1 MTIRNEPRLQTSLLP
16 FYNPQMNRKETIE
29 IDQKYRTMAT
39 LWFVLLMSQFMV
51 LGAAVYIGRQTIAAV
66 EAAGAERQENT
77 LIVMVFAVVA
87 LSSFAMSFFLRK
99 KLQEQAEELQK
110 ISYVQTGLIVACAL
124 CESISLF
131 GFILA
136 VVFGYKYFFVWFV
149 VGIAGI
155 FLHFPR
161 RQQLI
166 NASYRG
172 MQ

>member
-1 MTIRNEPRLQTSLLP
+1 
-16 FYNPQMNRKETIE
+16 MNRKESAE
-29 IDQKYRTMAT
+29 IDQKYRSMAT
-39 LWFVLLMSQFMV
+39 IWFILLMTQFMV

-66 EAAGAERQENT
+66 EAAGTDQQENY
-77 LIVMVFAVVA
+77 LIVMMFAVA
-87 LSSFAMSFFLRK
+87 SLSSFAMSFFLRK
-99 KLQEQAEELQK
+99 KMQEQAEQLQK

-149 VGIAGI
+149 VGIVGI

-161 RQQLI
+161 RQHLI
-166 NASYRG
+166 NASYRSSA
-172 MQ
+172 Q